1 MKSAAA
7 IAFDYRPS
15 RWLQAAM
22 TATLLLAV
30 VAICASGIGV
40 ELKVAAVASAAA
52 LFAFEMRRMRRP
64 LVARCVWYGDGQWR
78 VRDTAGNDHAAS
90 LQYSSVRVDLI
101 VLRMRVPSR
110 GGAALLL
117 LPDNCDASTRR
128 QLRVRLAHAAGDVA
142 A

>member
-22 TATLLLAV
+22 AAASLLAF
-30 VAICASGIGV
+30 VAILASGIGV
-40 ELKVAAVASAAA
+40 ALKVAAIAGAAA
-52 LFAFEMRRMRRP
+52 LFAFELRRLRRP
-64 LVARCVWYGDGQWR
+64 LIVRCVWYGDGQWR
-78 VRDTAGNDHAAS
+78 VRDTSGNDHAAS
-90 LQYSSVRVDLI
+90 LQYSSVRGNLI
-101 VLRMRVPSR
+101 VLRMRVPMR
-110 GGAALLL
+110 GGAALIL
-117 LPDNCDASTRR
+117 LPDNCDAPTRR